1 MQVLDDEHDGPEL
14 RAAQGEC
21 AQGREGQTPAVR
33 RVHGGD
39 GCVAR
44 VDGEQ
49 VPDERHVRLEVSHA
63 AHHRLD
69 LGDDLRLAVELL
81 DAEVLA

>member
-14 RAAQGEC
+14 RAAHGER
-21 AQGREGQTPAVR
+21 AKGREGQTPAVR
-33 RVHGGD
+33 RVHGGH
-39 GCVAR
+39 GGVAR
-44 VDGEQ
+44 VDGQQ
-49 VPDERHVRLEVSHA
+49 VPDERHVGVEVAHA

-81 DAEVLA
+81 DAEILA